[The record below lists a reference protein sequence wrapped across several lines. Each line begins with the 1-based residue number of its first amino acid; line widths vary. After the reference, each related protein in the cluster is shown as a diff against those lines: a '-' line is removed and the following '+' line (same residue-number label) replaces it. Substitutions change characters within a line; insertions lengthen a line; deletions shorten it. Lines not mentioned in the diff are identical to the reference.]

1 MLWVFEKD
9 MYDQRRA
16 ERSGKLF
23 RKFNIHTRW
32 NGTHRWTH
40 GQWLDLT
47 RFLQF
52 SHRFVQRII
61 LRFVGWYGHDFVW
74 KSLVDLFFFRK
85 QSNGWLNTASGNK
98 RMLRGLYKNIQ
109 RNVRLKSTYVAAID
123 QGTSSS
129 RVILYDAET
138 LAPRA
143 SHQIDLT
150 SATST
155 PSPGWYVL
163 SILVSYI

>member
-1 MLWVFEKD
+1 M
-9 MYDQRRA
+9 
-16 ERSGKLF
+16 
-23 RKFNIHTRW
+23 
-32 NGTHRWTH
+32 
-40 GQWLDLT
+40 
-47 RFLQF
+47 
-52 SHRFVQRII
+52 
-61 LRFVGWYGHDFVW
+61 
-74 KSLVDLFFFRK
+74 
-85 QSNGWLNTASGNK
+85 NTASGNK

-163 SILVSYI
+163 SILISYIINT

>member
-1 MLWVFEKD
+1 M
-9 MYDQRRA
+9 
-16 ERSGKLF
+16 
-23 RKFNIHTRW
+23 
-32 NGTHRWTH
+32 
-40 GQWLDLT
+40 
-47 RFLQF
+47 
-52 SHRFVQRII
+52 
-61 LRFVGWYGHDFVW
+61 
-74 KSLVDLFFFRK
+74 
-85 QSNGWLNTASGNK
+85 NTASGNK